1 MKRNLRGG
9 LAAAMAL
16 ALLAVLPALA
26 SDGGSNSV
34 VVTKPGVVF
43 HKAGSSDIRGR
54 AVDKSVDAA
63 LESGYAPC
71 PACFAKELAAARG
84 TTDGVSAGAAI
95 ATSAADGIPAP
106 PVVTVTQPF
115 GVRYA
120 QRPSSNNRGAGIR
133 NPYADNYTYISGRSE
148 QGAYGER

>member
-1 MKRNLRGG
+1 MSRSLRGG
-9 LAAAMAL
+9 LAAAMAV
-16 ALLAVLPALA
+16 AVVAVAPALA
-26 SDGGSNSV
+26 SEGDSSSV

-54 AVDKSVDAA
+54 AVDKTVDAA

-84 TTDGVSAGAAI
+84 VTKEVSGGAAV
-95 ATSAADGIPAP
+95 ATSAGEGVPAP
-106 PVVTVTQPF
+106 PVTTVTQPF

-120 QRPSSNNRGAGIR
+120 GHPRSGSREGIPD
-133 NPYADNYTYISGRSE
+133 PYAESYTFIQGRTE
-148 QGAYGER
+148 QGAYSDR